1 VCGDLSVRVNGLPY
15 VTPGSFTVATGDSV
29 ELSSGSGEPVDWLL
43 VLPVGGTFWNGT
55 GESTRLGPVATL
67 SYSVECVMGEDAD
80 FAFTAGITEGLP
92 SVGTFYIAAGT
103 PWSPGDTLQE
113 VEPLHYLHPGNVIQ
127 IAVRPDDSYTGFL
140 MELMGTPFIMAPRG
154 TPEGWNQADCRLGS
168 DCAGFAVYGKRRQGF
183 DYRYLG
189 PRGILPCLVPLAEG
203 AFLPGPH
210 DGMEGIYQSAEG
222 AIIPTG
228 GENLRQG
235 DIIHF
240 GDQVSVFFEDHGV
253 PGLLDSS
260 DLLLQCWIG
269 GPCFCTVAESGFA
282 DLPVRV
288 YRWCDEAEEMSRP

>member
-1 VCGDLSVRVNGLPY
+1 MNGLPDA
-15 VTPGSFTVATGDSV
+15 TPGSFTLTVGDSV
-29 ELSSGSGEPVDWLL
+29 ELSSGSDEPVDWLL

-55 GESTRLGPVATL
+55 GESARLGPVDTL
-67 SYSVECVMGEDAD
+67 SYSVERVMGEDVD
-80 FAFTAGITEGLP
+80 FGFTAGSTEGLP
-92 SVGTFYIAAGT
+92 SFGTFYIAAVSD
-103 PWSPGDTLQE
+103 WAPGDTIWAA
-113 VEPLHYLHPGNVIQ
+113 EPLYDLFPRGVVQ
-127 IAVRPDDSYTGFL
+127 FSVRPDDSYTGFL

-154 TPEGWNQADCRLGS
+154 TPSGRQQADCRLGA

-189 PRGILPCLVPLAEG
+189 PRGILPYLVPLAEG
-203 AFLPGPH
+203 AFLPGPL
-210 DGMEGIYQSAEG
+210 DGMEGIYQSADG
-222 AIIPTG
+222 ATVATG
-228 GENLRQG
+228 EEDLRKG

-240 GDQVSVFFEDHGV
+240 GDQVSVFFEDQGA

-288 YRWCDEAEEMSRP
+288 YRWRDEVADPPDRDI